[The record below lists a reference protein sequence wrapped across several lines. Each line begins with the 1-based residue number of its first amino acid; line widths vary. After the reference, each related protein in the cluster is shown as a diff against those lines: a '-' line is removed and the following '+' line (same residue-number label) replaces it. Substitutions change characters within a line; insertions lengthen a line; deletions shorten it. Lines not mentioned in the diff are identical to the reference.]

1 MHQSVHHLLIED
13 AIRRIN
19 GESIPRVK
27 QCLNS
32 LSEAQIWERPYRQ
45 LPAIGNLVLH
55 VHGNA
60 RQWIL
65 QTLCGTTWQRN
76 RDWEFDEQGPLPT
89 SELINLLDQLSED
102 VAFHLPGIQESQ
114 LTATYD
120 VQIFRESGVAI
131 IVHAV
136 EHFSYHTGQI
146 ARETKRFT
154 EKDLGFYGDLS
165 PVNSK

>member
-1 MHQSVHHLLIED
+1 MHKSIHQLLIED
-13 AIRRIN
+13 ALRRIN
-19 GESIPRVK
+19 EESIPRVK
-27 QCLNS
+27 QCLMA
-32 LSEAQIWERPYRQ
+32 LSETQIWERPYRQ

-65 QTLCGTTWQRN
+65 HTLCGMAWQRN
-76 RDWEFDEQGPLPT
+76 RPWEFEEQGPLST
-89 SELINLLDQLSED
+89 SELIDLLDHLSED
-102 VAFHLPGIQESQ
+102 VAYHLPRIQESQ

-120 VQIFRESGVAI
+120 VQIFKESGVSI

-154 EKDLGFYGDLS
+154 EKDLRFYGDLS
-165 PVNSK
+165 PSRS

>member
-1 MHQSVHHLLIED
+1 MHKSIHQLLIED
-13 AIRRIN
+13 ALRRIN

-27 QCLNS
+27 QCLMA
-32 LSEAQIWERPYRQ
+32 LSKTQIWERPYPQ
-45 LPAIGNLVLH
+45 LPSIGNLVLH

-60 RQWIL
+60 RQWLL
-65 QTLCGTTWQRN
+65 QTLCGMTWQRN
-76 RDWEFDEQGPLPT
+76 RPLEFDESGPLPT
-89 SELINLLDQLSED
+89 SYLIDLLDHLSKD
-102 VAFHLPGIQESQ
+102 LAFYLPGIQESQ
-114 LTATYD
+114 LTSNYE

-154 EKDLGFYGDLS
+154 EKDLGFYGDLTS
-165 PVNSK
+165 PIK